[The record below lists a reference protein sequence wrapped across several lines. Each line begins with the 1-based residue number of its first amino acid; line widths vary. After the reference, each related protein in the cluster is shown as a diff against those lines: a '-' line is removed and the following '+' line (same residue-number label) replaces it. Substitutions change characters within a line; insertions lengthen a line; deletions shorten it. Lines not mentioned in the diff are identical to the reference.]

1 MEIGLDQGHGD
12 ARFDVAII
20 GAGVIGCAMA
30 RRFTLEG
37 ARVVVLEKATDVL
50 DGASKGNSAIL
61 HTGFDAPENSLELT
75 CVRQGYA
82 EYRQIHEALNL
93 PLDPC
98 GALVLAW
105 SEEQEAEL
113 AGLMAQARR
122 NGIDDLERLDRA
134 QVLQREPNLAEGVVG
149 GFRVPGESLIDPWS
163 APHAYLLQALLNGAE
178 LRLGCALQEARFEGD
193 RWQLRTSR
201 GEVVARTVINCA
213 GLYGDRVEEMLLGGA
228 SFRLHPRK
236 GQFIVY
242 DKSAGRLLQ
251 HIVLP
256 VPTPITKGVVVCRT
270 VYGNLLVGP
279 TAEEQD
285 DRDAALLEQDKLE
298 QLRARGEA
306 ILPALAGH
314 PVTALYAGLRPA
326 TERKDYRITAHPLRH
341 YIAVGGIRSTG
352 LSSALGTARYVYALY
367 ERELGAW
374 HGGLAEPVLPR
385 MPNISE
391 CAPRAWQAPGNG
403 GIVCHCERVTRG
415 EIEAALGG
423 PLAAHTLAGLKRRT
437 RVTMGR
443 CQGYYCSAALA
454 ELTEG
459 RLDPPLGERLPG
471 GHGHA

>member
-37 ARVVVLEKATDVL
+37 ARVVVLEKAADVL

-163 APHAYLLQALLNGAE
+163 RRMPICCRRCSTAPS
-178 LRLGCALQEARFEGD
+178 CALAARCRRRG
-193 RWQLRTSR
+193 SR
-201 GEVVARTVINCA
+201 ATAGSCAPAVARW
-213 GLYGDRVEEMLLGGA
+213 
-228 SFRLHPRK
+228 
-236 GQFIVY
+236 
-242 DKSAGRLLQ
+242 
-251 HIVLP
+251 
-256 VPTPITKGVVVCRT
+256 
-270 VYGNLLVGP
+270 
-279 TAEEQD
+279 
-285 DRDAALLEQDKLE
+285 
-298 QLRARGEA
+298 
-306 ILPALAGH
+306 
-314 PVTALYAGLRPA
+314 
-326 TERKDYRITAHPLRH
+326 
-341 YIAVGGIRSTG
+341 
-352 LSSALGTARYVYALY
+352 
-367 ERELGAW
+367 W
-374 HGGLAEPVLPR
+374 H
-385 MPNISE
+385 
-391 CAPRAWQAPGNG
+391 AP
-403 GIVCHCERVTRG
+403 
-415 EIEAALGG
+415 
-423 PLAAHTLAGLKRRT
+423 
-437 RVTMGR
+437 
-443 CQGYYCSAALA
+443 
-454 ELTEG
+454 
-459 RLDPPLGERLPG
+459 
-471 GHGHA
+471 